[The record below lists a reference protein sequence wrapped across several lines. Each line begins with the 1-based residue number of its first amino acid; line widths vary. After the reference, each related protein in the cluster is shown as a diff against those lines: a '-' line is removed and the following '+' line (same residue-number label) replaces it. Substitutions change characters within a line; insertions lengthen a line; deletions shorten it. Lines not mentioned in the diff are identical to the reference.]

1 MDQKKQM
8 PQKNGGIQNIYY
20 GTVQKV
26 VNVHRR
32 ININKNKFE
41 KPVGAVVL
49 PGFGKNT
56 KNFSDIKKRAE
67 TGEEK

>member
-32 ININKNKFE
+32 ININKNRFE

-56 KNFSDIKKRAE
+56 KNFIDIKK
-67 TGEEK
+67 EEDNGPER

>member
-1 MDQKKQM
+1 MDQTEQTPPKS
-8 PQKNGGIQNIYY
+8 GGIQNIYY

-49 PGFGKNT
+49 PGIGKKTN
-56 KNFSDIKKRAE
+56 NFIDIKKEVKNGSER
-67 TGEEK
+67 

>member
-1 MDQKKQM
+1 MDQTEQTPPKS
-8 PQKNGGIQNIYY
+8 GGIQNIYY

-32 ININKNKFE
+32 ININKNKYM

-49 PGFGKNT
+49 PGIGKKT
-56 KNFSDIKKRAE
+56 KNFIDIKKEVENGSER
-67 TGEEK
+67 